1 MNKFQKFFY
10 LVEDDDLSSFT
21 TNNKLSVKHIE
32 SRIRYSIKY
41 TTTIRE
47 GGGIAYSKRDLEK
60 KITIE
65 SRNVQDG
72 PKMITC
78 THRKYLQ
85 KFIDEAPF
93 EMINEFFNT
102 KMNESIKLQI
112 RIYTSQIVMGED
124 YKEQIFSKLSMNEM
138 LLVLTGMN

>member
-60 KITIE
+60 KNNHRIKKC
-65 SRNVQDG
+65 SRWSENDN
-72 PKMITC
+72 M
-78 THRKYLQ
+78 YL
-85 KFIDEAPF
+85 
-93 EMINEFFNT
+93 
-102 KMNESIKLQI
+102 
-112 RIYTSQIVMGED
+112 
-124 YKEQIFSKLSMNEM
+124 
-138 LLVLTGMN
+138 

>member
-1 MNKFQKFFY
+1 MDKYKPFFY
-10 LVEDDDLSSFT
+10 LIKDDDLSSFT
-21 TNNKLSVKHIE
+21 EKHIE
-32 SRIRYSIKY
+32 SKIRFSIKY

-47 GGGIAYSKRDLEK
+47 DTLNNPDLEE

-65 SRNVQDG
+65 SCNIQDG

-78 THRKYLQ
+78 TKRRYLQ
-85 KFIDEAPF
+85 KFIDEAPL

-102 KMNESIKLQI
+102 RMNESIKLQI

-124 YKEQIFSKLSMNEM
+124 YKEKIFCKLSMNEM
-138 LLVLTGMN
+138 FLVLTGTN

>member
-1 MNKFQKFFY
+1 MDKFKIFFY
-10 LVEDDDLSSFT
+10 LDEDDDLSSFT
-21 TNNKLSVKHIE
+21 TNNKLSVEHIE

-47 GGGIAYSKRDLEK
+47 DTLNNPDLEK

-65 SRNVQDG
+65 PINVQDG

-78 THRKYLQ
+78 TYRRYIQ
-85 KFIDEAPF
+85 KFIDTAPF

-102 KMNESIKLQI
+102 KMNDSLKLQI

-124 YKEQIFSKLSMNEM
+124 YKEKIFSKLSMNEM

>member
-1 MNKFQKFFY
+1 MDKYNPFFY
-10 LVEDDDLSSFT
+10 LIKDDDLLSFT

-47 GGGIAYSKRDLEK
+47 DTLNNPDLERE
-60 KITIE
+60 ITIE
-65 SRNVQDG
+65 SINVQDG

-78 THRKYLQ
+78 THRRYLQ
-85 KFIDEAPF
+85 KFIDKAPF

-102 KMNESIKLQI
+102 KMNESMKLQI

-124 YKEQIFSKLSMNEM
+124 YKEQIFRKLSMNEM

>member
-1 MNKFQKFFY
+1 MDKYKPFFY
-10 LVEDDDLSSFT
+10 LIEDDDLLSFT

-41 TTTIRE
+41 TTTIRQDTLNNP
-47 GGGIAYSKRDLEK
+47 DLESD
-60 KITIE
+60 ITIE
-65 SRNVQDG
+65 SINVQDG

-78 THRKYLQ
+78 SYRRYLQ

-93 EMINEFFNT
+93 ETINEFFNT
-102 KMNESIKLQI
+102 RMNESIKLQI

-124 YKEQIFSKLSMNEM
+124 YREQIFRKISMNEM

>member
-1 MNKFQKFFY
+1 MDKYKPFFY
-10 LVEDDDLSSFT
+10 LIEDDDLLSFT

-41 TTTIRE
+41 TTTIRQDTLNNP
-47 GGGIAYSKRDLEK
+47 DLESD
-60 KITIE
+60 ITIE
-65 SRNVQDG
+65 SINVQDG

-78 THRKYLQ
+78 SYRRYLQ

-93 EMINEFFNT
+93 ETINEFFNT
-102 KMNESIKLQI
+102 RMNESIKLQI

-124 YKEQIFSKLSMNEM
+124 YKEKIFSNISSTDM
-138 LLVLTGMN
+138 LLLLFGMN

>member
-1 MNKFQKFFY
+1 MDKYKPFFY
-10 LVEDDDLSSFT
+10 LIEDDDLLSFT

-41 TTTIRE
+41 TTTIRQDTLNNP
-47 GGGIAYSKRDLEK
+47 DLESE
-60 KITIE
+60 ITIE
-65 SRNVQDG
+65 SINVQDG

-78 THRKYLQ
+78 SYRRYLQ

-93 EMINEFFNT
+93 ETINEFFNT
-102 KMNESIKLQI
+102 RMNESIKLQI

-124 YKEQIFSKLSMNEM
+124 YKEKIFSNISSTDM
-138 LLVLTGMN
+138 LLVLFGMN

>member
-1 MNKFQKFFY
+1 MDKFKEFFY

-47 GGGIAYSKRDLEK
+47 DTLNNPDLERE
-60 KITIE
+60 ITIE
-65 SRNVQDG
+65 SINVQDG

-124 YKEQIFSKLSMNEM
+124 YKEQIFRKLSMNEM

>member
-1 MNKFQKFFY
+1 MDEFKQFFY
-10 LVEDDDLSSFT
+10 LIKDDDLSSFT
-21 TNNKLSVKHIE
+21 EKHIE

-41 TTTIRE
+41 ATTIRE
-47 GGGIAYSKRDLEK
+47 DTLNNDDLERE
-60 KITIE
+60 ITIE
-65 SRNVQDG
+65 ASNVQDG

-78 THRKYLQ
+78 TYRRYMQ
-85 KFIDEAPF
+85 KFIDDAPF
-93 EMINEFFNT
+93 EMIKQFFNT

-124 YKEQIFSKLSMNEM
+124 YKKQIFNKLSVDEM

>member
-1 MNKFQKFFY
+1 MDKFKIFFY
-10 LVEDDDLSSFT
+10 LDEDDDLSSFT
-21 TNNKLSVKHIE
+21 TNNKLSMEHIE
-32 SRIRYSIKY
+32 HRIRYSIKY

-47 GGGIAYSKRDLEK
+47 DTLNNPDLEK

-65 SRNVQDG
+65 SINVQDG

-78 THRKYLQ
+78 TYRRYLQ
-85 KFIDEAPF
+85 KFIDTAPF

-102 KMNESIKLQI
+102 EINDSLKLQI

-124 YKEQIFSKLSMNEM
+124 YKEKIFSKLSMNEM

>member
-1 MNKFQKFFY
+1 MDKYKPFFY
-10 LVEDDDLSSFT
+10 LIKDDDLSSFT
-21 TNNKLSVKHIE
+21 TKNKLSVKHIE

-47 GGGIAYSKRDLEK
+47 DTFNNPDLERE
-60 KITIE
+60 ITIE
-65 SRNVQDG
+65 ACNVQDG

-78 THRKYLQ
+78 TYRRYLQ
-85 KFIDEAPF
+85 KFIDVAPF

-102 KMNESIKLQI
+102 KMNESVKLQI

-124 YKEQIFSKLSMNEM
+124 YKEKIFCKLSMNEM
-138 LLVLTGMN
+138 FLVLTGTN

>member
-1 MNKFQKFFY
+1 MDKFKKFFY

-41 TTTIRE
+41 TTTMRE
-47 GGGIAYSKRDLEK
+47 DTYNNPDLEK

-65 SRNVQDG
+65 SINVQDD

-78 THRKYLQ
+78 TYRMYMQ

-102 KMNESIKLQI
+102 KMNDSLKLQI

-124 YKEQIFSKLSMNEM
+124 YKEKIFKKLSMNEM